1 VDGSLNKWTDISSR
15 GEMKTSLRLMIYGH
29 RTIDKR
35 PTLQK
40 EGRGTH
46 IFVLNVFEEL
56 EFTVRAFAQYRGA
69 ERFHNL
75 LDRHRCAR

>member
-46 IFVLNVFEEL
+46 IFVLDVFEEL
-56 EFTVRAFAQYRGA
+56 
-69 ERFHNL
+69 
-75 LDRHRCAR
+75 